1 MVRTKMTTRVN
12 PSTRPQGEVAV
23 FDPRNEATAPNIFQC
38 ERCDRRF
45 AQRRNLT
52 RHERNF
58 HGEGT
63 YRFQCPLSPRRV
75 YTRRSDLRRHYLD
88 RHPEADVEEVDE
100 ADMVEILPESGDGS
114 GEPFQEEAQTGTKR
128 KESTTTT
135 TTGESDGKVSSP
147 EKKKKKTPTA
157 TKTRMYEA
165 STFTSAPVS
174 GDAAPA
180 PTLPQLPTMAREQ
193 ERRLVKIKET
203 ITREYYFE

>member
-1 MVRTKMTTRVN
+1 M
-12 PSTRPQGEVAV
+12 
-23 FDPRNEATAPNIFQC
+23 
-38 ERCDRRF
+38 
-45 AQRRNLT
+45 
-52 RHERNF
+52 
-58 HGEGT
+58 
-63 YRFQCPLSPRRV
+63 SPRRL

-114 GEPFQEEAQTGTKR
+114 GEPSQEKAQTGTKR

-165 STFTSAPVS
+165 STCTSAPVS